1 MENYIY
7 DKCVFKTINTILDN
21 NTLKFNID
29 NTLFY
34 ASGSVNDT
42 FDMKDIFSGKYDE
55 HLDILNIISII
66 YIHNKKYSKGL
77 KLLNYC
83 ISKNYKIAEYNL
95 GQYYFDVEKEYSL
108 AIECFENSKLEVVNS
123 NYKLFLIYKRL
134 GQLEELKKLLE
145 YFMLS
150 LDNPESLYNIGLYY
164 SIIGDI
170 SKSTEYFN
178 MAVEKGNHVDAMF
191 MLGKYYKKIKDYVK
205 AEQYFLW
212 AIERGHVD
220 SMFSL
225 GNLYYSNK
233 INSLDDDNLTASEKY
248 YIMASNKNHI
258 GSLKKMGK
266 LYSSTSGEKLKG
278 MYYLTMAYALTKNK
292 DIKDDINN
300 WINTWEY
307 GKV

>member
-7 DKCVFKTINTILDN
+7 DKCVFKTINTTLDN

-34 ASGSVNDT
+34 ASGGVNDT

-66 YIHNKKYSKGL
+66 YIQNKKYSKGL

-108 AIECFENSKLEVVNS
+108 AIECFENSRTKVINS
-123 NYKLFLIYKRL
+123 NYKLGIIYT
-134 GQLEELKKLLE
+134 KLNQMEKALE

-150 LDNPESLYNIGLYY
+150 QDNPDSLCNIGLYY
-164 SIIGDI
+164 SLTDI

-178 MAVEKGNHVDAMF
+178 MAIKKGHVGAMF

-220 SMFSL
+220 AMFLL

-278 MYYLTMAYALTKNK
+278 MYYLTMAYALTKDDN
-292 DIKDDINN
+292 IKDDINN
-300 WINTWEY
+300 WINIWEY